1 MWPLFH
7 KSSYKS
13 SLPWAEKAY
22 TLADV
27 TARAA
32 LGPPTRRWGP
42 GTASI
47 VRLLVA
53 SDVPLTQVAIAAAVG
68 VSQPRAS
75 QVIKQLTELNAVRA
89 TPAGFVGRRA
99 RLLDLYLDRSRPAA
113 VEPDSHWYST
123 RSLMDQARRTV
134 DAASRVQA
142 RVAFSADLGPDLL
155 VPWRHPTV
163 SVVYADSRLELD
175 TAGLV
180 SAEGRADASI
190 IVRRTNDRT
199 LLVPTPLWPSA
210 VDGIPLVDP
219 VQQWWD
225 LFDLG
230 GDDRRE
236 AADRLRQAILNRSIR
251 AVG

>member
-1 MWPLFH
+1 MLR
-7 KSSYKS
+7 
-13 SLPWAEKAY
+13 AEKTY
-22 TLADV
+22 TLASV
-27 TARAA
+27 ATKAA
-32 LGPPTRRWGP
+32 LRPPTRRWGP

-53 SDVPLTQVAIAAAVG
+53 SDAPLTQVGIAAEVG

-75 QVIKQLTELNAVRA
+75 QVIKQLTEVDAVRA

-99 RLLDLYLDRSRPAA
+99 RLLDLYLDRARPST
-113 VEPDSHWYST
+113 VELDTYWYST
-123 RSLMDQARRTV
+123 RSILEQAQRIV
-134 DAASRVQA
+134 DAASSEQA
-142 RVAFSADLGPDLL
+142 QVAFSADIGPDLL

-163 SVVYADSRLELD
+163 AVVYADSRLGLE

-180 SAEGRADASI
+180 RAEGRADAST

-199 LLVPTPLWPSA
+199 LLVPAPFWPRA
-210 VDGIPLVDP
+210 VGGIPLVDP

-225 LFDLG
+225 LIDLG

-236 AADRLRQAILNRSIR
+236 AADRLRRAILDRSIR
-251 AVG
+251 APS